1 MHFISKSNLST
12 QLQCTTWRLESFHDQ
27 VLGIRQLFTRATPP
41 EPSLNV
47 EDFFDVK
54 SFLSSCASQ
63 QSEFVVRSKRSSTF
77 RFFRRYRA
85 LHFPFSRRLRR
96 RNRPPSDLKQTP
108 NHDAFLPPET
118 WRKRLLLAVQ
128 SRCAAFQ
135 PSATWRTQNLRAFQ
149 HASGKFRRGAA
160 LGPAVS
166 WKRSTMRTDVMA
178 FPWRCRRPSMRALTM

>member
-1 MHFISKSNLST
+1 MRHSRKNLS
-12 QLQCTTWRLESFHDQ
+12 SDQ
-27 VLGIRQLFTRATPP
+27 KDPQH
-41 EPSLNV
+41 
-47 EDFFDVK
+47 FD
-54 SFLSSCASQ
+54 
-63 QSEFVVRSKRSSTF
+63 
-77 RFFRRYRA
+77 FFRRYRA

-135 PSATWRTQNLRAFQ
+135 PSATWRTQLLRAFQ

-166 WKRSTMRTDVMA
+166 WKRSTMRHGRHGVPVALPTTVNAGAYHVDGLA
-178 FPWRCRRPSMRALTM
+178 ACWAACRSEPCAIAWLIALK